1 MLNRTNGPSFTMSQ
15 LQVWPPQRAA
25 LAAVGGRGRAP
36 VAAGHLGGQAPG
48 REPEVGGPWAGLA
61 ADPRA
66 AVTGRPGPPLRRRQG
81 LPRVCQAHPGQLGP
95 VQVGDCKYC
104 EDDIGHIDC
113 RSSLVIVLYV
123 NMYPILTI

>member
-1 MLNRTNGPSFTMSQ
+1 MLNLTNGPLVTMSQ

-25 LAAVGGRGRAP
+25 LAAVGRRGRAP
-36 VAAGHLGGQAPG
+36 VAAGGLGGQAPG
-48 REPEVGGPWAGLA
+48 REPEVGRPWAGLA

-113 RSSLVIVLYV
+113 HLWSLYV
-123 NMYPILTI
+123 NIDPMSTI